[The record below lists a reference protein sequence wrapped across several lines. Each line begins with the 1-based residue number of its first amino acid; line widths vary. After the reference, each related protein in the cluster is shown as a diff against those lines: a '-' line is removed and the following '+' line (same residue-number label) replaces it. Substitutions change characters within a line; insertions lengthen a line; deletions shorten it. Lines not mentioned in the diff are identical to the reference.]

1 MLEVRRGGWAGWGF
15 WGQEA
20 GGRFSVE
27 ASERDPRRIACEE
40 FETNGDNAG
49 AVLRT
54 FVVELLRL
62 LLRERASII
71 NRVAISEFS
80 TDPTFACI
88 LASRGRAAWS

>member
-1 MLEVRRGGWAGWGF
+1 MGVLGSRGRRQVQRG
-15 WGQEA
+15 
-20 GGRFSVE
+20 

-40 FETNGDNAG
+40 FETNSDNAS

>member
-1 MLEVRRGGWAGWGF
+1 MLEVRRGGGAGWGF

-27 ASERDPRRIACEE
+27 RRNEILDEALARSLKP
-40 FETNGDNAG
+40 NDDDAG

-80 TDPTFACI
+80 TDPTFARI